1 MFYERGEKAEAK
13 GEESVE
19 KGKERKRKEMGV

>member
-1 MFYERGEKAEAK
+1 MFINKKK

-19 KGKERKRKEMGV
+19 KGIIDFFNCPPNIIFIY